1 MEFSVSSAELYYHLN
16 KVIGPVG
23 TNQVMPILEDFL
35 FKLSGDE
42 LTITSTDLET
52 TITTTLSVSSE
63 DSGLFTCPAKMLL
76 ETVKSLQNQPIT
88 FEIDEK
94 KRHIDITSSF
104 GKYSMGGHDPADYP
118 AVPDRTD
125 TDSITLPTHVLMTA
139 INKTLFAVS
148 TDEMRKTMT
157 GVYFQ
162 IDFNKVT
169 FVATDAHKL
178 VKYEYNGME
187 SDVTTSFVLPKKSLL
202 MLKGVIE
209 NEEDVT
215 IEFDKS
221 HAMFTCGSTMLACLM
236 LEGKYPDYK
245 MVIPNENP
253 NSLKVRKNDL
263 LQSLKRLSIFA
274 NKTTN
279 QTVFNV
285 TEHSLTLTSQDLD
298 YSNEATEQLECEYDG
313 KDLFIAFNA
322 KFLIEM
328 IGASETENVIFKLD
342 EPNRPGILLPEE
354 NAENENLLMLIMPVM
369 LNY

>member
-1 MEFSVSSAELYYHLN
+1 MEFSVSSAELYFHLN

-23 TNQVMPILEDFL
+23 TNPVMPILEDFL
-35 FKLSGDE
+35 FKLSEDE
-42 LTITSTDLET
+42 LTITATDLET
-52 TITTTLSVSSE
+52 TITTSLNVSSD

-76 ETVKSLQNQPIT
+76 DTVKALQNQPISI
-88 FEIDEK
+88 EINEDNH
-94 KRHIDITSSF
+94 HIDITSSF
-104 GKYSMGGHDPADYP
+104 GKYSMSGHDPADFP
-118 AVPDRTD
+118 DVPRQKDVD
-125 TDSITLPTHVLMTA
+125 AITLPSKVLATA

-148 TDEMRKTMT
+148 NDEMRKTMT
-157 GVYFQ
+157 GVFFQ
-162 IDFNKVT
+162 IDFTKIT

-178 VKYEYNGME
+178 VKYEYKGLE

-202 MLKGVIE
+202 MLKNIVE
-209 NEEDVT
+209 TEEEVAF
-215 IEFDKS
+215 EFDKS
-221 HAMFTCGSTMLACLM
+221 HAMFTCGSTTLACLM
-236 LEGKYPDYK
+236 LEGKYPDYN
-245 MVIPNENP
+245 MVIPANNP

-279 QTVFNV
+279 QTVFNI

-328 IGASETENVIFKLD
+328 INASETENIIFKLD
-342 EPNRPGILLPEE
+342 EPNRPGILLPEKNE
-354 NAENENLLMLIMPVM
+354 ENEDLLMLIMPVM

>member
-1 MEFSVSSAELYYHLN
+1 MEFSVASAELYFHLN

-23 TNQVMPILEDFL
+23 TNPVMPILEDFL

-42 LTITSTDLET
+42 LTITATDLET

-76 ETVKSLQNQPIT
+76 ETVKALQNQPIT
-88 FEIDEK
+88 IEINTDNH
-94 KRHIDITSSF
+94 HIDITSSF
-104 GKYSMGGHDPADYP
+104 GKYSMSGHDPSDYP
-118 AVPDRTD
+118 EVPRQDD
-125 TDSITLPTHVLMTA
+125 VDSITLPEKVLTNA

-148 TDEMRKTMT
+148 NDEMRKTMT

-162 IDFNKVT
+162 IDFNKIT

-178 VKYEYNGME
+178 VKYEYNGMN
-187 SDVTTSFVLPKKSLL
+187 SDVTTSFVLPKKSLVL
-202 MLKGVIE
+202 LKSVIE
-209 NEEDVT
+209 NEEDVA
-215 IEFDKS
+215 IEFNKS

-236 LEGKYPDYK
+236 LDGKYPDYK
-245 MVIPNENP
+245 MVIPAENP
-253 NSLKVRKNDL
+253 NILQLRKNDL

-285 TEHSLTLTSQDLD
+285 TENSLTLTSQDLD
-298 YSNEATEQLECEYDG
+298 YSNEATEQLECEYTG

-328 IGASETENVIFKLD
+328 INASDTENLVFKLD
-342 EPNRPGILLPEE
+342 EPNRPGILVPEN
-354 NAENENLLMLIMPVM
+354 NAENEDLLMLIMPVM